1 MAEPHDRQ
9 SRPENG
15 RPGEFS
21 SYYQLAGIGFEFI
34 AAVLLFAGV
43 GWLIDRWLDSS
54 PWAIVIGVGVG
65 FAIGL
70 WNLFR
75 RGMKS
80 FKD

>member
-1 MAEPHDRQ
+1 MAEPGNHR
-9 SRPENG
+9 SRPESG

-21 SYYQLAGIGFEFI
+21 SYYQIAGIGFEFI

-54 PWAIVIGVGVG
+54 PWAILIGVGVG

-70 WNLFR
+70 WNLIK

>member
-1 MAEPHDRQ
+1 MAEPGNHR
-9 SRPENG
+9 SSPESG

-21 SYYQLAGIGFEFI
+21 SYYQIAGIGFEFI

-54 PWAIVIGVGVG
+54 PWAILIGVGVG

-70 WNLFR
+70 WNLIK

>member
-1 MAEPHDRQ
+1 MAETGNQQ
-9 SRPENG
+9 SRPESG
-15 RPGEFS
+15 KSGEFTG
-21 SYYQLAGIGFEFI
+21 YYQLAGIGFEFI
-34 AAVLLFAGV
+34 AAILLFAGV

-70 WNLFR
+70 WNLIK
-75 RGMKS
+75 RGRKS

>member
-1 MAEPHDRQ
+1 MTEPGNQ
-9 SRPENG
+9 QTRPERG
-15 RPGEFS
+15 RTGDFT

-34 AAVLLFAGV
+34 AAILLFAGV

-54 PWAIVIGVGVG
+54 PWAIIIGVGVG
-65 FAIGL
+65 FTIGL
-70 WNLFR
+70 WNLIK

>member
-1 MAEPHDRQ
+1 MAEPQNERQ
-9 SRPENG
+9 RGNG
-15 RPGEFS
+15 GRSGEFS
-21 SYYQLAGIGFEFI
+21 SYYQIAGIGFEFV

-54 PWAIVIGVGVG
+54 PWAILIGVGVG
-65 FAIGL
+65 FAVGL
-70 WNLFR
+70 WNLIK